1 MSDPATFRSYNLEI
15 MGIIL
20 DYAAAASGLEG
31 PELIALRKQENAA
44 LFDKL
49 NQQKRAIAFIA
60 GEPVAPEVHYAAAV
74 LYPKGGL
81 G

>member
-1 MSDPATFRSYNLEI
+1 MSDAATFKSYNLEI

-31 PELIALRKQENAA
+31 PDLINLRKQENAA

-49 NQQKRAIAFIA
+49 SQQKRALAFMS
-60 GEPVAPEVHYAAAV
+60 GEPVEPEVHYAGAV
-74 LYPKGGL
+74 LQPRGE
-81 G
+81 